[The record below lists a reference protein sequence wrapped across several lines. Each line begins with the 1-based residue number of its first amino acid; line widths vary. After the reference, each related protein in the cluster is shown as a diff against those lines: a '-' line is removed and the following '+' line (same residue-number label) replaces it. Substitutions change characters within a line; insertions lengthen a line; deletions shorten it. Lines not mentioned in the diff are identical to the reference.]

1 MASTPRVS
9 VVVATR
15 NRAERLRNLL
25 AGLRSQTLDPGE
37 FEVVVVDDASDDGTP
52 GYLAGPGAEG
62 ALRLERLTLE
72 RNMGRAAARE
82 RGWRTARAPLVAF
95 IDDDCVPD
103 PRWLEAALDAHG
115 RTPGAIL
122 QGRTEPI
129 SAEVAAA
136 GSLRR
141 PFTRTIRVESLD
153 PGFQTCNIFYP
164 RELLERIDGFD
175 TDAFGLVHGGEDSD
189 LAWRAIATG
198 ARAAFVE
205 DALVAHA
212 VNWQGPLGKLR
223 FASGWELKAYAR
235 HPGLRRAHFT
245 HLVFWKRS
253 HYLLVRALLAAALP
267 RRLRFLAPW
276 LVVPYLRDL
285 IARGRVE
292 GGGPLLAPYWV
303 LHDLVELVTVA
314 RAAIRHRVPML

>member
-15 NRAERLRNLL
+15 NRAGRLRDLL
-25 AGLRSQTLDPGE
+25 DGLRLQTLGAGE
-37 FEVVVVDDASDDGTP
+37 FEVIVVDDGSEDETAD
-52 GYLAGPGAEG
+52 YLAGPDANGG
-62 ALRLERLTLE
+62 LRLEPLILE
-72 RNMGRAAARE
+72 RNTGRAAARE
-82 RGWRTARAPLVAF
+82 RGWRAARAALVAF

-103 PRWLEAALDAHG
+103 PRWLETALEAHG
-115 RTPGAIL
+115 RTPGTIL

-129 SAEVAAA
+129 PAEVAAA
-136 GSLRR
+136 GPLRR
-141 PFTRTIRVESLD
+141 PFTRTIRVEALD

-164 RELLERIDGFD
+164 RELLERIGGFD
-175 TDAFGLVHGGEDSD
+175 TAAFGLVHGGEDSD

-205 DALVAHA
+205 DALVSHA
-212 VNWQGPLGKLR
+212 VNWQGPVGKLR
-223 FASGWELKAYAR
+223 FAAGWELKAYAR

-253 HYLLVRALLAAALP
+253 HYLLVRAVLAAALP

-276 LVVPYLRDL
+276 LVLPYLRDL

>member
-1 MASTPRVS
+1 MATTPRVS

-15 NRAERLRNLL
+15 NRADRLRDLL
-25 AGLRSQTLDPGE
+25 AGLRAQTLDSGE
-37 FEVVVVDDASDDGTP
+37 FEVVVVDDGSDDGTAD
-52 GYLAGPGAEG
+52 YLAGEG
-62 ALRLERLTLE
+62 AAAGLRLEPLSLE
-72 RNMGRAAARE
+72 RNRGRAAARE
-82 RGWRTARAPLVAF
+82 AGWRAAHAALIAF
-95 IDDDCVPD
+95 VDDDCVPD
-103 PRWLEAALDAHG
+103 PRWLEAALDAH
-115 RTPGAIL
+115 RTTPEAIL

-129 SAEVAAA
+129 AAEVAAT
-136 GSLRR
+136 GPLRR

-164 RELLERIDGFD
+164 RVVLERIGGFD

-205 DALVAHA
+205 DALVSHA

-223 FASGWELKAYAR
+223 FAAGWELKAYAR

-245 HLVFWKRS
+245 HLVFWKHS

-292 GGGPLLAPYWV
+292 GGGPLMAPYWI
-303 LHDLVELVTVA
+303 LHDLVELVTVV
-314 RAAIRHRVPML
+314 RAAIRYRVPML